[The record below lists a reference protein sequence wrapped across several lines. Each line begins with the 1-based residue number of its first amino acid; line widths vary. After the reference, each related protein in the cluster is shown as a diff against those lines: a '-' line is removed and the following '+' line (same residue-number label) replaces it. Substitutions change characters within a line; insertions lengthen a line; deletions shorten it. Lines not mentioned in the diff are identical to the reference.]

1 MIDLPSWLIIF
12 PVLGFLVFVHE
23 LGHFI
28 TAKWFGIQV
37 MEFGFGFP
45 PRIYGVQ
52 YRGTIYSINWI
63 PLGGFVRMLGEE
75 DPTHP
80 ESFARQRAYKRVIV
94 LVAGS
99 FMNLLLPVA
108 IITVLFMLPHDTL
121 VGGDVIISSDPAT
134 GSPAKEAGLRAGDT
148 ILSVDGKPVNST
160 DDLIGLVT
168 RRLGRP
174 VEFSIRRAAVISGLA
189 ASPELMSF
197 DVVTVV
203 PRTDPP
209 KLVVVEEV
217 TDAGTEV
224 SLSDARLYNR
234 LLEVGDTMTQGA
246 IGVMIGLVSPKFA
259 RTSDPIWRAVPLSV
273 EAIWDVLVITG
284 GALRQGVETGTN
296 PGVLGPVGIA
306 QAAGEGVDRLGISW
320 IFQFMALLSISL
332 GIVNILPF
340 PPLDGGRLAFVAL
353 EVVRRG
359 KRISARREGLVHLV
373 GFMVVI
379 GLILFMSFFEVQRL
393 LNGENLFP
401 R

>member
-23 LGHFI
+23 LGHFV

-37 MEFGFGFP
+37 TEFGFGFP
-45 PRIYGVQ
+45 PRIYGVK

-75 DPTHP
+75 DPTDP
-80 ESFARQRAYKRVIV
+80 QSFARQKAYKRTLV

-99 FMNLLLPVA
+99 FMNLLLPVV

-121 VGGDVIISSDPAT
+121 VGGDVIISAVAP

-160 DDLIGLVT
+160 GDLIGLVT
-168 RRLGRP
+168 SKLGRP
-174 VEFSIRRAAVISGLA
+174 VELSVRRAGVISGLG

-197 DVVTVV
+197 EVVRVV
-203 PRTDPP
+203 PRRDPP

-217 TDAGTEV
+217 TDPATQV
-224 SLSDARLYNR
+224 SLSEARLYNR
-234 LLEVGDTMTQGA
+234 SLKVGDTMTQGA
-246 IGVMIGLVSPKFA
+246 IGVMIGLVNPKFS
-259 RTSDPIWRAVPLSV
+259 RTSDPIWRAMPLSV
-273 EAIWDVLVITG
+273 ETIWDVLVITG
-284 GALRQGVETGTN
+284 GALRQGVETRTN
-296 PGVLGPVGIA
+296 PGLLGPVGIA
-306 QAAGEGVDRLGISW
+306 QAAGEGVERLGISW
-320 IFQFMALLSISL
+320 IFQFTALLSISL
-332 GIVNILPF
+332 AIVNILPF
-340 PPLDGGRLAFVAL
+340 PPLDGGRIMFVAL

-359 KRISARREGLVHLV
+359 KRISPHKEGLVHLV

-379 GLILFMSFFEVQRL
+379 GLLLFMSYFEVQRL
-393 LNGENLFP
+393 LNGESLFP